1 MGPTEEEL
9 KRRQRRTAWWLGVV
23 RRVRGRNQD
32 DVARFLGLKA
42 ASSVGDFERA
52 VTAPSLKQLAMLAAL
67 YEVPLS
73 LFTEPPMTDEE
84 RVLDLSTGAAAL
96 EHEDWEAEQGPGQAA
111 GGGPRGARRRAS

>member
-9 KRRQRRTAWWLGVV
+9 KRRQRRTAWWLGVT
-23 RRVRGRNQD
+23 RRLRARNQD
-32 DVARFLGLKA
+32 DVAVYLGLKA
-42 ASSVGDFERA
+42 GSSVGDFERG

-84 RVLDLSTGAAAL
+84 RVLELSTGAAAL
-96 EHEDWEAEQGPGQAA
+96 EREDWDAEQDPGRAA
-111 GGGPRGARRRAS
+111 DGGPPGGRRRAS